1 MRDYASRSKVSR
13 NTSHLFPVPPHL
25 PRIDCSGPIL
35 PQSLLLQPC
44 TSLTASGRR
53 QEILVTLTAAVPF
66 LLSSSDDV
74 GWLWWQEIRN
84 WAIAKVGKR
93 GHCLCCAG
101 TGDPCGAVCFLPF
114 YTVSL
119 SVPLFLGRA
128 QASCF
133 QNSRLVFWHLNSRSN
148 AFCWRRR
155 QSFQV
160 RRGDQTRNNHS
171 CTNLKGNGRQ
181 A

>member
-1 MRDYASRSKVSR
+1 MLLGPKWAG
-13 NTSHLFPVPPHL
+13 TPP
-25 PRIDCSGPIL
+25 ISS
-35 PQSLLLQPC
+35 QSLP
-44 TSLTASGRR
+44 TSLGLIVLGPSFLSHCCCNPVLLWLRRSGRR